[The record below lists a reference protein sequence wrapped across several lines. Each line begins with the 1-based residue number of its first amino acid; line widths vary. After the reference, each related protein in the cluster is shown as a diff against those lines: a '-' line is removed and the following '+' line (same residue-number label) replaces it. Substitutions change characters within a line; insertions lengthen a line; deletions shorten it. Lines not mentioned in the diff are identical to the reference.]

1 MLFSLFSSLLAAAI
15 LSNILLRGIGLESV
29 TPKTVRVKPV
39 LIESAIISGMALL
52 IFVIDYAILNFVL
65 LPMNVVYLNL
75 IVITLLVILVNEAY
89 IYLTKKIKLEL
100 PVTNNL
106 GLHSVLLIVGFFG
119 FSTMSF
125 DLAFINVLGSLL
137 GFITFSILLVMIHSR
152 LRVSPM
158 LKAFKGLPILLIVLG
173 LIALIMNGLGGIF

>member
-15 LSNILLRGIGLESV
+15 LSNVILRGIGLESINL
-29 TPKTVRVKPV
+29 KTVRVKPV
-39 LIESAIISGMALL
+39 LVETSIISGMALL
-52 IFVIDYAILNFVL
+52 VFLIDFVVFNFILVPLNAT
-65 LPMNVVYLNL
+65 YLNL
-75 IVITLLVILVNEAY
+75 LVVTLLVIVINEAY

-100 PVTNNL
+100 PVKEQL

-119 FSTMSF
+119 FNMMSF
-125 DLAFINVLGSLL
+125 DLAFIGVLGSLI
-137 GFITFSILLVMIHSR
+137 GFILFSILLVIIHSR

-158 LKAFKGLPILLIVLG
+158 LKAFKGLPILLIVIG